1 MRIQVE
7 QEYQNDILN
16 NRKSQDGIYIYK
28 YFRKIKSINR

>member
-16 NRKSQDGIYIYK
+16 NRKSQDGIYK